1 MELNVLSCLSSGSSS
16 GPVLLSG
23 TLFTTV
29 KSPETNI
36 ADEPGKSILTIT
48 GSNPVNTHRT
58 EQDVSANESPS
69 LQTVCV
75 SDAADLDHL
84 PKFNSGLPYDLDMD
98 KPSFQHCRP
107 PFKSHDT
114 NSPDRPAQ
122 NTPEMVQP
130 CWAESLAHVV
140 PVAPQTAESVCHRNR
155 TQCTGLAFLPQECS
169 SGEEKPESVSREKL
183 KEPAFEINK
192 ETSMVYLYPE
202 STMTTSATPL
212 LASEGLTSSLTAHTD
227 TFIDLHERPISRPST
242 ETSGLSAPQCRSF
255 SKRTHTSFTQSQ
267 EDHPQDN
274 SRNPNSQQSSTPL
287 HVPVPLEP
295 NIVSMMS
302 NGEIQSRSV
311 QQKQAVNSPSTLN
324 CNQKS
329 AHDLCMTSSGPTPP
343 TTTVTPP
350 PVILAEQ
357 SHLHDRPNP
366 VSPPLLKTDI
376 CQPVA
381 VREEIR
387 LTPQIKGPPLLV
399 PSPAG
404 QTQTGLQ
411 PQGRGPRAA
420 VPCWTRPL
428 SRAAVMEGSPVVLEV
443 EVTPHPKPAVTWWV
457 AYNELHSKTQT

>member
-1 MELNVLSCLSSGSSS
+1 MELMPCPSS

-29 KSPETNI
+29 KSSVTKI
-36 ADEPGKSILTIT
+36 ADEPGKSELTIS
-48 GSNPVNTHRT
+48 GSNQVNTHRT
-58 EQDVSANESPS
+58 EQDVSANERPS

-75 SDAADLDHL
+75 SEAADLDHL
-84 PKFNSGLPYDLDMD
+84 PKFNSGLPHNLD
-98 KPSFQHCRP
+98 KPSFQHCRLL
-107 PFKSHDT
+107 FKSQTNDT
-114 NSPDRPAQ
+114 NSPDHPVQ

-130 CWAESLAHVV
+130 YWAESLAHVV
-140 PVAPQTAESVCHRNR
+140 PVAPQTAESFCHKNR
-155 TQCTGLAFLPQECS
+155 TQCTGFAFLPQHYS
-169 SGEEKPESVSREKL
+169 SGEGKPESVSREKL
-183 KEPAFEINK
+183 KEPAFETNK
-192 ETSMVYLYPE
+192 ETSMVFLYPE
-202 STMTTSATPL
+202 STMTTAATPL

-227 TFIDLHERPISRPST
+227 TFIDLHERPLSRTST

-274 SRNPNSQQSSTPL
+274 SRNSTNSQQSPTPL
-287 HVPVPLEP
+287 HIPVPLEP

-302 NGEIQSRSV
+302 NSEIQSRSV

-324 CNQKS
+324 YNQKS
-329 AHDLCMTSSGPTPP
+329 AHDFCMTSSGPTPP
-343 TTTVTPP
+343 TTTITPP
-350 PVILAEQ
+350 TAILAER
-357 SHLHDRPNP
+357 SHLHDHPNP
-366 VSPPLLKTDI
+366 VSPPLLTTDV